1 MTRVLLSWR
10 RAKNNGELRMKRL
23 FLVAVSALALAT
35 PSLADNNKNSL
46 DLKQSNHGLATVEQV
61 GDHNTNGASV
71 SQFATSSVADVK
83 QMGTSNINYSEF
95 IQKGDI
101 ENRITSTQ
109 HGTFNT
115 NTAII
120 TQDGRTNEVLI
131 DQSGN
136 NNVNWSQV
144 LQTGTSNMANIT
156 QK

>member
-1 MTRVLLSWR
+1 
-10 RAKNNGELRMKRL
+10 MKRL
-23 FLVAVSALALAT
+23 FLVAVSAIAMAT

-46 DLKQSNHGLATVEQV
+46 DLKQSNFDLATVEQV
-61 GDHNTNGASV
+61 GDHNTNGASI
-71 SQFATSSVADVK
+71 SQFATSNVVSLK
-83 QMGTSNINYSEF
+83 QMGTSNTNYSEF
-95 IQKGDI
+95 VQKGDI

-115 NTAII
+115 NTAVI

-131 DQSGN
+131 DQTGN

-144 LQTGTSNMANIT
+144 VQTGISNMANIT